1 MTDCIMEMIYKID
14 GVNFKD
20 YGVYVSSSSGLLG
33 SLRVKAPLTVSWED
47 ENGYSVDGDA
57 PLVWEARS
65 IVLRCFMCAS
75 SSEDASSR
83 IRDFAGL
90 FYKSGLRTLQVS
102 IGDKSLSYEV
112 LFTEFTDVS
121 SVFKQGE
128 VVATFT
134 LKMEEIEPHL

>member
-1 MTDCIMEMIYKID
+1 MEMNYSID

-90 FYKSGLRTLQVS
+90 FYKAGLRTLEVS
-102 IGDKSLSYEV
+102 VGEKSLAYEV
-112 LFTEFTDVS
+112 LLAEFSDVY
-121 SVFKQGE
+121 SVFKQGD

-134 LKMEEIEPHL
+134 LKLEEPSPHL